1 MATLEQIAAQL
12 VTLRNELNESRR
24 REEDLNNRLQAVQS
38 TGAMQAALQEMVNTQ
53 KAILEAS
60 KKPDKK
66 LTLVDNRGLAKPS
79 NFDGNSD
86 FLQWKIRLEAF
97 VESVHGDFGQAMA
110 WAEDETDP
118 ISNASMNAEF
128 GETTPAQETIP
139 DLESKDAQ
147 LYAVLQTL
155 CEKEAFTLVRS
166 AGKGKGL
173 EAWRR
178 LCKRFDPST
187 GGRRRAL
194 LRSVLSPNRC
204 NKVEELSAAVENWE
218 DQVRQYENRR
228 KADGSRPTLDEDIKI
243 SILESICPVEVE
255 RHLQL
260 NQARFADYLEVRK
273 ELSTYLETRIGLKLK
288 SGGGH
293 SSSDYNGP
301 QPMDIGALAGGDKKK
316 SATCH
321 NCSKLGHFK
330 SECWAPGGGKANS
343 KGTSKGKGP
352 KGSPPSGPKG
362 SKGSPK
368 GKGGSKGGGKK
379 GGKKGS
385 GKGKGKGGKAIGS
398 VEAEKEP
405 EGEEQAGSWD
415 AAGWDE
421 GDSGWYGD
429 WTEDPGSNPE
439 GNSLVLGALHR
450 TRSNMGSKR
459 PASKKEES
467 KEAQKKPSYDKVHL
481 GMDLA
486 AAMKRVTSADFGR
499 TVAEGQGKSS
509 VADSGAGSSGD
520 RSVDVMMRLIEENY
534 KLRDQL
540 KRQEEKET
548 RGRSRS
554 PKRGRSPKKVKREST
569 DEEEGRI
576 IRENKRRDRS
586 KSRHRERSASTT
598 ESRKEF
604 LKLADKTTYPKSAPP
619 RRARSTKPERKTPK
633 GSVGDFIKQKAT
645 RSEETPTASDGGP
658 QKASDGTSPKKPD
671 AALASRRILL
681 G

>member
-1 MATLEQIAAQL
+1 MATLEQIAAQV
-12 VTLRNELNESRR
+12 VTLRQELNESRR

-38 TGAMQAALQEMVNTQ
+38 TGAMQAALQEMVSTQ

-86 FLQWKIRLEAF
+86 FLQWKIRLESF

-118 ISNASMNAEF
+118 ISNASMKTEF
-128 GETTPAQETIP
+128 GEETPEQETIP

-194 LRSVLSPNRC
+194 LRSVLNPNRC

-293 SSSDYNGP
+293 SSSDY
-301 QPMDIGALAGGDKKK
+301 
-316 SATCH
+316 
-321 NCSKLGHFK
+321 
-330 SECWAPGGGKANS
+330 
-343 KGTSKGKGP
+343 
-352 KGSPPSGPKG
+352 SP
-362 SKGSPK
+362 
-368 GKGGSKGGGKK
+368 
-379 GGKKGS
+379 
-385 GKGKGKGGKAIGS
+385 
-398 VEAEKEP
+398 
-405 EGEEQAGSWD
+405 
-415 AAGWDE
+415 
-421 GDSGWYGD
+421 
-429 WTEDPGSNPE
+429 WT
-439 GNSLVLGALHR
+439 
-450 TRSNMGSKR
+450 
-459 PASKKEES
+459 
-467 KEAQKKPSYDKVHL
+467 
-481 GMDLA
+481 
-486 AAMKRVTSADFGR
+486 
-499 TVAEGQGKSS
+499 
-509 VADSGAGSSGD
+509 
-520 RSVDVMMRLIEENY
+520 
-534 KLRDQL
+534 
-540 KRQEEKET
+540 
-548 RGRSRS
+548 
-554 PKRGRSPKKVKREST
+554 
-569 DEEEGRI
+569 
-576 IRENKRRDRS
+576 
-586 KSRHRERSASTT
+586 
-598 ESRKEF
+598 
-604 LKLADKTTYPKSAPP
+604 
-619 RRARSTKPERKTPK
+619 
-633 GSVGDFIKQKAT
+633 
-645 RSEETPTASDGGP
+645 
-658 QKASDGTSPKKPD
+658 
-671 AALASRRILL
+671 
-681 G
+681 

>member
-1 MATLEQIAAQL
+1 MRVLRLWRRLINRLFRIRRLQRIFGYLGHHLQDLIASQAFRQRLLNSRLTRPGAADHLEQIAAQL
-12 VTLRNELNESRR
+12 VTLRNGLTESRR
-24 REEDLNNRLQAVQS
+24 REEDLNNRLQAAQS

-118 ISNASMNAEF
+118 ISNASMKTEF
-128 GETTPAQETIP
+128 GEETPEQETIP

-155 CEKEAFTLVRS
+155 CEKETFTLVRS

-194 LRSVLSPNRC
+194 LRLVLNPNRC
-204 NKVEELSAAVENWE
+204 NRVEELSAAVESWE

-228 KADGSRPTLDEDIKI
+228 KPDGSRPTLDEDIKI

-273 ELSTYLETRIGLKLK
+273 ELSTYLETGIGLKLK

-316 SATCH
+316 NATCH
-321 NCSKLGHFK
+321 NCGKLGHFK
-330 SECWAPGGGKANS
+330 SECWAPGGGEANS

-352 KGSPPSGPKG
+352 KARPPDQ
-362 SKGSPK
+362 
-368 GKGGSKGGGKK
+368 
-379 GGKKGS
+379 
-385 GKGKGKGGKAIGS
+385 KAQKAPRK
-398 VEAEKEP
+398 VKEEAKEEARKEERKEVEKER
-405 EGEEQAGSWD
+405 A
-415 AAGWDE
+415 
-421 GDSGWYGD
+421 
-429 WTEDPGSNPE
+429 
-439 GNSLVLGALHR
+439 
-450 TRSNMGSKR
+450 
-459 PASKKEES
+459 KEE
-467 KEAQKKPSYDKVHL
+467 KP
-481 GMDLA
+481 
-486 AAMKRVTSADFGR
+486 
-499 TVAEGQGKSS
+499 
-509 VADSGAGSSGD
+509 
-520 RSVDVMMRLIEENY
+520 
-534 KLRDQL
+534 
-540 KRQEEKET
+540 
-548 RGRSRS
+548 
-554 PKRGRSPKKVKREST
+554 
-569 DEEEGRI
+569 
-576 IRENKRRDRS
+576 
-586 KSRHRERSASTT
+586 
-598 ESRKEF
+598 
-604 LKLADKTTYPKSAPP
+604 
-619 RRARSTKPERKTPK
+619 
-633 GSVGDFIKQKAT
+633 
-645 RSEETPTASDGGP
+645 
-658 QKASDGTSPKKPD
+658 
-671 AALASRRILL
+671 
-681 G
+681 